1 MAWKNTTA
9 AAAGALVVLL
19 AAALSLGPLCWAG
32 LLPDRS
38 PGIVPVCGWMTS
50 VFIMAALMVVL
61 GPVAVYHRDVYSF
74 MRRISAQRIRLHR
87 RIFCCPR
94 SWYHSFV
101 SAVRCPAMFSRVLCR
116 KEQQRGA
123 GRTQQSSAEPPN
135 QPFECGPGAALEDPA
150 HAVEVVS
157 TQAAIGDMPE
167 PSSPIQEPLPIAE
180 EVAGAMPRT
189 GPSAVG
195 SMRAHVIGHQQQ
207 MRQAACNTHA
217 RSPTEDLPG
226 MVDIQP
232 VTLSSFTGTRPPPC
246 PVSSPRSAPSPDAL
260 SPVALATV
268 AGPKYCWQAT
278 ERAKGAEDRSR

>member
-9 AAAGALVVLL
+9 ATVGALVVLF
-19 AAALSLGPLCWAG
+19 AVVLSLAPLCWTG
-32 LLPDRS
+32 LL
-38 PGIVPVCGWMTS
+38 WMGCRWTS
-50 VFIMAALMVVL
+50 LVFIMTAI
-61 GPVAVYHRDVYSF
+61 PVGQAPVTVYLEDGYNVDDVYSF

-195 SMRAHVIGHQQQ
+195 SMRAHVIGHLQQ
-207 MRQAACNTHA
+207 MRQAACNTRA

-232 VTLSSFTGTRPPPC
+232 VTLSSFTGTRPPLC
-246 PVSSPRSAPSPDAL
+246 PVSSPCSAPSPDAL

-278 ERAKGAEDRSR
+278 ERAKGAEDRSQ